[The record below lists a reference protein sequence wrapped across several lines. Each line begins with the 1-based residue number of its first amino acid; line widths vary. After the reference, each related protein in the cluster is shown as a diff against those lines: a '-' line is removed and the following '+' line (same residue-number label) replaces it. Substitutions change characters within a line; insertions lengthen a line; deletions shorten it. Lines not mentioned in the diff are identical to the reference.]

1 MDDSRMASR
10 FPTARIEVRPQR
22 PSQHGFLGRNHSAV
36 MQKGYPA
43 VRLATLVAQLD
54 ANEVAKTSAFPN
66 FNSGTRGMQLTT
78 SCGCVRSV

>member
-1 MDDSRMASR
+1 
-10 FPTARIEVRPQR
+10 
-22 PSQHGFLGRNHSAV
+22 